1 VRGAKVAA
9 ARGCGRSS
17 DSSGRVRLC
26 REQSRPRAARRA
38 TMPGILTLARQ
49 VNHLNDMIAHVITYL
64 SDDVCIYWDKT
75 SSSV

>member
-1 VRGAKVAA
+1 
-9 ARGCGRSS
+9 
-17 DSSGRVRLC
+17 
-26 REQSRPRAARRA
+26 
-38 TMPGILTLARQ
+38 MPGILTLARQ